1 MKRKLLLKILAAV
14 ALATGCTQ
22 AQTPELEEL
31 AYKRLP
37 KAVDKAMV
45 EELSISGGAE
55 IVSPVTLYSCDSLCI
70 IQLTVSAKNP
80 EYAGYR
86 FPARYAFVKDMV
98 MSYAYGTAI
107 YSEKI
112 TGSPDL
118 SEKKIEEIKEQFK
131 RDADKLYV
139 YYSAVATSVHIE
151 DL

>member
-1 MKRKLLLKILAAV
+1 MKRKLLLTLLAAV
-14 ALATGCTQ
+14 ALAAACTQ
-22 AQTPELEEL
+22 TQTPGLEEL

-37 KAVDKAMV
+37 KAVDRAMV
-45 EELSISGGAE
+45 EELSISGGADV
-55 IVSPVTLYSCDSLCI
+55 VSPVTLYSCDSLCI

-80 EYAGYR
+80 EYEGYS

-98 MSYAYGTAI
+98 LSHAYGTPV

-112 TGSPDL
+112 TGCPDL
-118 SEKKIEEIKEQFK
+118 SEKEIEEIKGQFK

-139 YYSAVATSVHIE
+139 YYSAVALLVNPE